1 MITVYS
7 KNNCPF
13 CDRATALLE
22 SKDIPFKVIKMEDEP
37 DAREFL
43 MDQGLRSVPQ
53 IFKGVKVYTRDASET
68 LPCNLYGV
76 NSGVETLLKSNF
88 AFGTVAGTTHSF
100 VNTTAYKSYRFRPTG
115 TTEPSVKFI
124 MEVEFIY

>member
-13 CDRATALLE
+13 CDRAKALLE
-22 SKDIPFKVIKMEDEP
+22 SKGIPFKTIKLEDEP

-53 IFKGVKVYTRDASET
+53 IFKDGVLLPGGYQGLAGKDESFFET
-68 LPCNLYGV
+68 LKG
-76 NSGVETLLKSNF
+76 
-88 AFGTVAGTTHSF
+88 
-100 VNTTAYKSYRFRPTG
+100 
-115 TTEPSVKFI
+115 
-124 MEVEFIY
+124 